1 MTVPSPETASSALPF
16 DLLVTGG
23 TLVDGTGSAGR
34 PGELGVRGD
43 RIVAIGAPGTL
54 PRRAT
59 REIDATG
66 RVVAPGFID
75 VHTHY
80 DMQVLW
86 DRMLTISPWHGVTSV
101 VMGNCG
107 FGVAPARPE
116 HRDLI
121 LRTLEN
127 VEGMSLDDMRAGV
140 GDEWPFET
148 FPEYLDAIERR
159 GVAINVAAMVGHTPI
174 RLYVMG
180 EQATEREATAQ
191 EIAEMKRIAKEALD
205 AGAIGVAT
213 SKSPTHVGYAGRPVP
228 SRAAELAEIHAL
240 ADALHEAGHGVLQ
253 ATVGSGFFLNELAEI
268 QRRSGRPVS
277 WTALLSGMLGPGGE
291 DRVLDETTRLA
302 EAGTLVVPQVSCRP
316 LMFEFQWKAPFPF
329 ESMSLFKPISAADS
343 LDEKMRIYADPAFR
357 EAFKRKGDAGGLAGR
372 WNQMVLSEHPGDR
385 SLDERNVAEMAAERG
400 AHPVDLVL
408 DIALETK
415 LEARFRIA
423 AMNTDEEVVSRL
435 LNHPHTMLGLSD
447 AGAHAS
453 QLCDAC
459 APTHLLG
466 HWVRERGDVSLEHA
480 VHLLTGRAAEVFGM
494 EGRGRLAEGLAA
506 DITIFDPE
514 TVGCSPLSRVH
525 DQPAGGDRL
534 VSQAFGIEAVIVGG
548 RVLREHGVD
557 AISPDAALPGR
568 VLRGG
573 RSS

>member
-1 MTVPSPETASSALPF
+1 MPSVDPFAPF
-16 DLLVTGG
+16 DLLIAGG
-23 TLVDGTGSAGR
+23 RLVDGTGAAAR
-34 PGELGVRGD
+34 EGELGIRDG
-43 RIVAIGAPGTL
+43 RIAAVGAPGQL
-54 PRRAT
+54 PRNAART
-59 REIDATG
+59 LDASG

-80 DMQVLW
+80 DLQVLW

-107 FGVAPARPE
+107 FGVAPTRPE

-148 FPEYLDAIERR
+148 FPEYLDAIDRR
-159 GVAINVAAMVGHTPI
+159 GTAINVAAMIGHTPI
-174 RLYVMG
+174 RMYVMG
-180 EQATEREATAQ
+180 DEATERAATAD

-228 SRAAELAEIHAL
+228 SRAAELGEIHAL
-240 ADALHEAGHGVLQ
+240 ADALGEAGHGVLQ
-253 ATVGSGFFLNELAEI
+253 ATIGAGFFLNELAEI
-268 QRRSGRPVS
+268 QQRSGRPVS

-291 DRVLDETTRLA
+291 DYVLGETTKLA
-302 EAGTLVVPQVSCRP
+302 KAGTLVVPQVSCRP

-329 ESMSLFKPISAADS
+329 ESMSLFKPISAAEDI
-343 LDEKMRIYADPAFR
+343 DAKMRIYADPSFR
-357 EAFKRKGDAGGLAGR
+357 EAFKRKGDAGGIAGR
-372 WNQMVLSEHPGDR
+372 WDQMVLSEHPHDAG
-385 SLDERNVAEMAAERG
+385 LGERNIAELAAERG
-400 AHPVDLVL
+400 VEPVDLVL

-423 AMNTDEEVVSRL
+423 AMNTDEAIVGTL

-480 VHLLTGRAAEVFGM
+480 VHLLTGRAAEIFGLDD
-494 EGRGRLAEGLAA
+494 RGRLAEGLAA
-506 DITIFDPE
+506 DVTIFDAE
-514 TVGCSPLSRVH
+514 TVGCSPLARVH

-534 VSQAFGIEAVIVGG
+534 VSEAFGIEAVIVNGL
-548 RVLREHGVD
+548 VIRERGQD
-557 AISPDAALPGR
+557 TFAPDAVLPGR

-573 RSS
+573 KSS